1 MEKYRSGHNGP
12 DSKSGNPLTGTV
24 GSNPTFSA
32 TRQGPGANSRSRLFP
47 CPKGKPASCASVS
60 TGCCARQGPGA
71 MRAPGFFRIQKGN
84 PRPAQAFQPVAARGK
99 GLEPCALQAFSVF
112 KRETRVLRK
121 RFNHCC
127 MRRRIPPAPLNQRR
141 PCRSAGALDLPE
153 DAAGLAASFSET
165 VILAAVGLG
174 GTLNGNGK
182 WRGRVSA
189 IRGQRSTLDK

>member
-71 MRAPGFFRIQKGN
+71 NSRSRLFPYSKGK
-84 PRPAQAFQPVAARGK
+84 PASSASVSTGC
-99 GLEPCALQAFSVF
+99 CA
-112 KRETRVLRK
+112 
-121 RFNHCC
+121 
-127 MRRRIPPAPLNQRR
+127 RRRIPPAPLNQRR

-165 VILAAVGLG
+165 VILAAVSLG

>member
-84 PRPAQAFQPVAARGK
+84 PRPAQAFQPLLHEAKNPSGAPKSTTPLPFGRGA
-99 GLEPCALQAFSVF
+99 GSAGG
-112 KRETRVLRK
+112 R
-121 RFNHCC
+121 
-127 MRRRIPPAPLNQRR
+127 RR
-141 PCRSAGALDLPE
+141 PCSLLLRNRDFGRGGPWGNPQREWEMARPCFSNPR
-153 DAAGLAASFSET
+153 AA
-165 VILAAVGLG
+165 
-174 GTLNGNGK
+174 
-182 WRGRVSA
+182 
-189 IRGQRSTLDK
+189 